1 MTLFSCVSFNLLGCR
16 SASSGMGVN
25 GTTFP
30 AQTDAVNPS
39 QAIRPKP
46 PNEECHL
53 PPSLSGLQLVC
64 PILTTTSGLGF
75 PVGSRT
81 VWSCKGW
88 DNETQPNPALSHIT
102 AMNMKFPTANT
113 ELKIRLWTL
122 IFFNWH
128 KKMIFHRIC
137 FVIELYLND
146 QMNTFVHEILLLF
159 HPFFVPGLH
168 LEHFLH
174 SWHQT

>member
-1 MTLFSCVSFNLLGCR
+1 MSTQSFPFPHCNVCLFIWAKINHILFILFAEDLPRLVTLFSGVSFNLLGCR
-16 SASSGMGVN
+16 SASPGMGVN

-53 PPSLSGLQLVC
+53 LPSLSGLPLVC

-113 ELKIRLWTL
+113 DLKFRLWT
-122 IFFNWH
+122 
-128 KKMIFHRIC
+128 MIFRNWDKK
-137 FVIELYLND
+137 ND
-146 QMNTFVHEILLLF
+146 I
-159 HPFFVPGLH
+159 P
-168 LEHFLH
+168 
-174 SWHQT
+174 